1 MYVYFFDIV
10 ELEAIHIEN
19 NNNNT
24 LQLYKQSKI
33 NGNNILTNKNA
44 IGNSVIENS
53 VVDRN
58 SVVNNNNNCVI
69 KNSV

>member
-10 ELEAIHIEN
+10 EAIHIEN

-44 IGNSVIENS
+44 IGNSIIENS

-58 SVVNNNNNCVI
+58 SVVNNNNNYVI